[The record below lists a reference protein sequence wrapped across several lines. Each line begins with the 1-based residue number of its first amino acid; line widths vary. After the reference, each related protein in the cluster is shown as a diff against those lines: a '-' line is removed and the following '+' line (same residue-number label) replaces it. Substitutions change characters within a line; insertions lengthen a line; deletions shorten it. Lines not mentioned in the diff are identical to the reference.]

1 MRVYDEAFFAPP
13 PNTSRFHTLQ
23 VPEEEA
29 LLFSTRPRPLRPVGV
44 HQDVN
49 SSNTYLTYV
58 ATYKETISPSH
69 DGEMRGA
76 RPGVIVRTCKLHY
89 YPHDKSCRVVDPRWD
104 EEDDHLDR
112 EGLPRR

>member
-1 MRVYDEAFFAPP
+1 
-13 PNTSRFHTLQ
+13 
-23 VPEEEA
+23 
-29 LLFSTRPRPLRPVGV
+29 
-44 HQDVN
+44 
-49 SSNTYLTYV
+49 
-58 ATYKETISPSH
+58 
-69 DGEMRGA
+69 MRGA